1 VNAPRLGFAGSGLIS
16 PIHVFAARSLGITP
30 VVWASRHR
38 ATAEARAAE
47 FGGRAVDYSDLPAEA
62 DLVVV
67 ASPPAQHLEHT
78 RSALEGGAAVVLE
91 KPLSATLDDADQIVS
106 LAARHSERLLY
117 AENMAFAQV
126 VQRLIRE
133 AGTIGPLTHI
143 EARTLNAPAPYLT
156 TSGTS
161 WGGGAL
167 FDLGAHPLAVVLLVA
182 SASRPQPARVA
193 SVRCTLEGSDAH
205 PYDEY
210 ADVQLTFDTGCT
222 ARVISSF
229 REAKIPV
236 WDAQASSATGVV
248 RADIMPATSLERNGE
263 PVPLAPVTH
272 AVPELERF
280 GYIGQL
286 AAFCRN
292 LGDNTGSFMN
302 AAFGRFILDVTC
314 AAYASAGRS
323 GEPVS
328 VPFAGPRNLT
338 PHQIWKGF

>member
-16 PIHVFAARSLGITP
+16 PIHVFAARSLGIHP
-30 VVWASRHR
+30 VAWASRHR

-47 FGGRAVDYSDLPAEA
+47 FGGRAVEYAELPAGA

-78 RSALEGGAAVVLE
+78 RTALEGGAAVVLE
-91 KPLSATLDDADQIVS
+91 KPLSTTLDDADQIVA
-106 LAARHSERLLY
+106 LAAAHRERVLY

-182 SASRPQPARVA
+182 SASRPQPARLR

-205 PYDEY
+205 PYDDY
-210 ADVQLTFDTGCT
+210 ADVRLTFDTGCT
-222 ARVISSF
+222 ARVVSSF

-236 WDAQASSATGVV
+236 WDAQASSANGVV
-248 RADIMPATSLERNGE
+248 RAEIMPTTSLERNGE
-263 PVPLAPVTH
+263 PVELAPVTH

-286 AAFCRN
+286 AAFCQD
-292 LGDNTGSFMN
+292 LADNTGSFMN
-302 AAFGRFILDVTC
+302 AAFGRFVLDVTC
-314 AAYASAGRS
+314 AAYASAGRN
-323 GEPVS
+323 GESVA
-328 VPFAGPRNLT
+328 VPFTGPRHRT
-338 PHQIWKGF
+338 PHELWRS